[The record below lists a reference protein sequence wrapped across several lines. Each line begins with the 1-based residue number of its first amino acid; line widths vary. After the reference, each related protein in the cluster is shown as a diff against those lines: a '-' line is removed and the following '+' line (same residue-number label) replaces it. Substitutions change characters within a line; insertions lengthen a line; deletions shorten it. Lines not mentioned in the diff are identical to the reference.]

1 MTEDVL
7 EQQTDQIETYY
18 CEELDTMIAEQ
29 NQKEF
34 TNRCKAIET
43 LLKVKNQE
51 EQLKL
56 EREKFEFDKKQQE
69 EQLKLDAEKAANE
82 KAKNEAD
89 IKDQKKSFWLGIARI
104 LVTIFG
110 TVAGIFLTIWSV
122 VTTMKF
128 EETGSVRSS
137 VGKYALNFCQKT
149 LSKLDKVKAD

>member
-7 EQQTDQIETYY
+7 EQQTEAIETYY

-29 NQKEF
+29 NAKEF

-43 LLKVKNQE
+43 LLRVKNQE
-51 EQLKL
+51 EQIKL
-56 EREKFEFDKKQQE
+56 DREKFEFDKKQQE
-69 EQLKLDAEKAANE
+69 EQLKLEIEKVANE

-89 IKDQKKSFWLGIARI
+89 IKDQEKSFWLGVTKI

-110 TVAGIFLTIWSV
+110 TIAGIFLTIWSV

-137 VGKYALNFCQKT
+137 VGKFALNFCQKT
-149 LSKLDKVKAD
+149 LAKLDKVKAD